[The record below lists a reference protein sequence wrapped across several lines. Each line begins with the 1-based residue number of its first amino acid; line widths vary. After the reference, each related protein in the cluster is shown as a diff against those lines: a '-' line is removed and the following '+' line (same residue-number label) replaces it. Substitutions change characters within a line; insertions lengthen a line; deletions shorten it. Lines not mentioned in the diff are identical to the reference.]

1 MIINNPVSN
10 ISLTLWRTV
19 IYIPLRSD
27 LYGRI
32 HCQQSVIFKRTANE
46 LFWRQNTHTMYCYF
60 TDILYIHLCMSVCF
74 FFFIPPKYMT
84 DVFKINIIRR
94 VKPALCSECSSVN
107 KLFYTK
113 SNSFEIRK
121 QLPKNWRKLILL
133 WGTYI

>member
-1 MIINNPVSN
+1 MN
-10 ISLTLWRTV
+10 
-19 IYIPLRSD
+19 YSD
-27 LYGRI
+27 A
-32 HCQQSVIFKRTANE
+32 K
-46 LFWRQNTHTMYCYF
+46 THTQCIVTSLIFY
-60 TDILYIHLCMSVCF
+60 TYIYACLFVF
-74 FFFIPPKYMT
+74 FFHPPKYMT

-133 WGTYI
+133 